1 MIYYI
6 CEYEV
11 SNRFTYI
18 HSGLVYTRRK
28 RNPMKYEISKSYLC
42 RSDRYDDFYIIKAT
56 SDNGVSKYYE
66 GYSQLYRNL
75 LNGNT
80 PDTKCSSLNGD
91 VIENSPIYQTS
102 NVGENNRTMLTQF
115 IHGVK
120 MEETFSLNIT
130 NELMEYTEF
139 SPASFDEFMKIL
151 SIGKNYLNVGSAD
164 TWNTSTDGDALIG
177 IQYANEYKD
186 IPNDEDHKNSYKHIH
201 RFMDKD
207 GICYYLLMKVDGIYI
222 PFLLR
227 EFDPMA

>member
-1 MIYYI
+1 
-6 CEYEV
+6 
-11 SNRFTYI
+11 
-18 HSGLVYTRRK
+18 
-28 RNPMKYEISKSYLC
+28 MKYEISKSYLC
-42 RSDRYDDFYIIKAT
+42 RNDRYDDFYLIKAT

-66 GYSQLYRNL
+66 GYSQLYKKL
-75 LNGNT
+75 T
-80 PDTKCSSLNGD
+80 DSTSDMKFYSLNGD
-91 VIENSPIYQTS
+91 TIEKSPIYQTIS
-102 NVGENNRTMLTQF
+102 TDDYKRPILTQF

-120 MEETFSLNIT
+120 MDETFSVSIT
-130 NELMEYTEF
+130 NDLIGYTRFAPE
-139 SPASFDEFMKIL
+139 SFDEFMKIL
-151 SIGKNYLNVGSAD
+151 STGKNYLNVGSAD

-186 IPNDEDHKNSYKHIH
+186 IQNDEDHKNSYKRIH

>member
-1 MIYYI
+1 
-6 CEYEV
+6 
-11 SNRFTYI
+11 
-18 HSGLVYTRRK
+18 
-28 RNPMKYEISKSYLC
+28 MKYEISKSYLC

-75 LNGNT
+75 VNGKT

-91 VIENSPIYQTS
+91 VIEKSPIYQTS
-102 NVGENNRTMLTQF
+102 NVGENNRAMLTQF

-130 NELMEYTEF
+130 NELMEYTGF

-151 SIGKNYLNVGSAD
+151 STGKNYLNVGSAD

-186 IPNDEDHKNSYKHIH
+186 IPNDEDHKNTYKRTH

>member
-1 MIYYI
+1 
-6 CEYEV
+6 
-11 SNRFTYI
+11 
-18 HSGLVYTRRK
+18 
-28 RNPMKYEISKSYLC
+28 MKYEISKSYLC

-75 LNGNT
+75 LNGKT

-91 VIENSPIYQTS
+91 VIEKSPIYQTR
-102 NVGENNRTMLTQF
+102 NVGENNRAMLTQF

-130 NELMEYTEF
+130 NELMEYTVF
-139 SPASFDEFMKIL
+139 SPESFDEFMKIL
-151 SIGKNYLNVGSAD
+151 STGKNYLNVGSAD

-186 IPNDEDHKNSYKHIH
+186 IPNDDDHKNSYKRIH